1 MQRLCFHG
9 SKTSRPVR
17 GTEYSLSKLIE
28 WIPFVPRN
36 AKTRERQNAA
46 LRRDATLCG
55 AVLSFSVLW
64 RRVELTS
71 RQDRTTSKSDC
82 TNEART
88 NSNTRVNP
96 RSEQSKMSPGGKRHR
111 KCQVPRPTS
120 GKSSRSDFPHW
131 AMQSGRSVE
140 RTFFPLQ
147 PPRT

>member
-17 GTEYSLSKLIE
+17 GTEYSLPKLIE

-46 LRRDATLCG
+46 VRRDATLCG

-64 RRVELTS
+64 RRVELTG

-82 TNEART
+82 INEART
-88 NSNTRVNP
+88 KSNTRVNP
-96 RSEQSKMSPGGKRHR
+96 RSEQSKRSPGGKRQ
-111 KCQVPRPTS
+111 KVPSAKTHEWKELSVRLS
-120 GKSSRSDFPHW
+120 ALGN
-131 AMQSGRSVE
+131 AERSVE